1 MLWGEV
7 EVYQGRMFVTQ
18 GRFTTGAHIA
28 DGASDEQLGQTI
40 LDVYAM
46 PSEPWKNDRGPWRE
60 FCANVVGIP
69 ADRYRPEKSARVFQ
83 RMEKWTFGTYF
94 DPDVSI
100 PGDAT
105 PAELGAFVRRELAA
119 LEPDWPT
126 VRCAAI
132 ETSAAGG
139 VVVMPAVR
147 TRLVGPAR
155 PVEAEAGPLLAAV
168 RAALADSDDDR
179 REHRDYLEALAAA
192 DIDPRLLRG
201 AARLA
206 VEELSTGTIRITGVG
221 SAGNRPVE
229 HQVWLGSADDLA
241 AVCDEVL
248 RMLPELRVE
257 HLPPGTPTGES
268 FGIKICWLA
277 VRGSTVEEVAA
288 AVGLEGAWEEGWE
301 EGVAA
306 AYEDGVF
313 VSPPAAG
320 WIFVVGQVLGAPMA
334 ADLSARLGAEVQFFG
349 NHRVVDYAECAL
361 AVGGRLIRHVY
372 CCEGVEGCQQ
382 QGEPTPVEIELGWSD
397 DWWIDQDDVM
407 RIAAAWSIDPHALN
421 VTESSPRPGLLG
433 RIDE

>member
-1 MLWGEV
+1 MLWGEI
-7 EVYQGRMFVTQ
+7 EVFQGRMFVTR

-46 PSEPWKNDRGPWRE
+46 PSEPWKNDRGPWRD
-60 FCANVVGIP
+60 FCTNVVGIP
-69 ADRYRPEKSARVFQ
+69 ADRYQPEKSARVFHSNGQ
-83 RMEKWTFGTYF
+83 WTFGTYS

-105 PAELGAFVRRELAA
+105 PGELGAFVRRELAA

-126 VRCAAI
+126 VRCAAM
-132 ETSAAGG
+132 ETSASGG
-139 VVVMPAVR
+139 LVVMPAVR
-147 TRLVGPAR
+147 SSLVGPAR
-155 PVEAEAGPLLAAV
+155 LVEAAAGPLLAAV
-168 RAALADSDDDR
+168 RAALADSDDEHRD
-179 REHRDYLEALAAA
+179 HRDYLEALAAVG
-192 DIDPRLLRG
+192 IDPRLLRG
-201 AARLA
+201 AARFA
-206 VEELSTGTIRITGVG
+206 VEELSTGTIRIIGAG

-229 HQVWLGSADDLA
+229 HQVRLGSADDLA

-248 RMLPELRVE
+248 RMLPGLPVE

-268 FGIKICWLA
+268 FGIKMCWLA
-277 VRGSTVEEVAA
+277 VRGGTVEKVAA
-288 AVGLEGAWEEGWE
+288 AISLDGAREAGWE
-301 EGVAA
+301 EGVEA
-306 AYEDGVF
+306 AYQDRVF

-320 WIFVVGQVLGAPMA
+320 WIFVVGRTLDASMA
-334 ADLSARLGAEVQFFG
+334 AALSARLAAEVQFFG

-361 AVGGRLIRHVY
+361 AVDGRLIRHVY
-372 CCEGVEGCQQ
+372 CCEGVEGCEQ

-407 RIAAAWSIDPHALN
+407 RIAAAWSIDPHALG
-421 VTESSPRPGLLG
+421 VIESSPRPGLLG